1 MQPLYC
7 IFIQYNEWVFGF
19 NVLMVQGDNGCTFL
33 TIFEGGWLFYVIKSA
48 IDDCCLAN
56 LPSQMV

>member
-1 MQPLYC
+1 
-7 IFIQYNEWVFGF
+7 EWVFGF

-48 IDDCCLAN
+48 IDDCWLAH